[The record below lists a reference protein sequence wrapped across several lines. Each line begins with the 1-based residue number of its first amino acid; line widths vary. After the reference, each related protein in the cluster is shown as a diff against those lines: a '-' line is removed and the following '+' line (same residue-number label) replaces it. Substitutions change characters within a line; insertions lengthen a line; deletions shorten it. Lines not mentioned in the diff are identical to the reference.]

1 MIIVLKADVYH
12 YNALSDGIKK
22 TYTNDDELVEYGSR
36 GILDPNQVSY
46 YNLYING
53 VLQAKANYHI
63 QEGLLTL
70 KTEDLPLKGSTIII
84 TFVTFKDQAPRK
96 LNSAI
101 AEISLP
107 YESVS
112 IGPVTDMDI
121 NIQDRISDQLHLEQ
135 TILCGPEYSI
145 LGQLNNWQFSLTLA
159 NTSDRPIR
167 DIVVRSDLLLD
178 SLVNIQALFLSKG
191 RVLIDRSTIS
201 WQISLLNPGQSAT
214 ACFSLDSLFMSVGIR
229 YIARSFALGLDRETG
244 DLIRSEISSSKSILV
259 IYPIYGLMK
268 YYSHLYRKLWLS
280 QDSKIIDFPGISGSA
295 PSSGINIEKHII
307 SGPVDVKADEV
318 NSWIFEIKLSNNSPY
333 PLSRVLIEDSLF
345 LDSLN
350 EFDLISINEGDVDLE
365 DKLISWNIECLYPN
379 RTVVMLAEV
388 SGSFT
393 NDGSCILLGESYQYN
408 TVSDGTREYANNK
421 ELFIYGNMGIPD
433 PEDTTF
439 INLFI
444 NGVLQP
450 KANYRVDPGL
460 LTLLSEDLPQIG
472 VPIILD
478 YLIMKDKNNKLLKA
492 EVYQF
497 NAYSNTSKI
506 YTDADEIT
514 MYGNSGIPDPNN
526 LSYENLFINGVIQ
539 PKVNYRIQEG
549 ILTLEVEDAPI
560 EGAPITLQCLTL
572 LS

>member
-1 MIIVLKADVYH
+1 
-12 YNALSDGIKK
+12 
-22 TYTNDDELVEYGSR
+22 
-36 GILDPNQVSY
+36 
-46 YNLYING
+46 
-53 VLQAKANYHI
+53 
-63 QEGLLTL
+63 
-70 KTEDLPLKGSTIII
+70 
-84 TFVTFKDQAPRK
+84 
-96 LNSAI
+96 
-101 AEISLP
+101 
-107 YESVS
+107 
-112 IGPVTDMDI
+112 MD
-121 NIQDRISDQLHLEQ
+121 
-135 TILCGPEYSI
+135 
-145 LGQLNNWQFSLTLA
+145 
-159 NTSDRPIR
+159 
-167 DIVVRSDLLLD
+167 
-178 SLVNIQALFLSKG
+178 
-191 RVLIDRSTIS
+191 
-201 WQISLLNPGQSAT
+201 
-214 ACFSLDSLFMSVGIR
+214 
-229 YIARSFALGLDRETG
+229 
-244 DLIRSEISSSKSILV
+244 
-259 IYPIYGLMK
+259 
-268 YYSHLYRKLWLS
+268 
-280 QDSKIIDFPGISGSA
+280 
-295 PSSGINIEKHII
+295 II